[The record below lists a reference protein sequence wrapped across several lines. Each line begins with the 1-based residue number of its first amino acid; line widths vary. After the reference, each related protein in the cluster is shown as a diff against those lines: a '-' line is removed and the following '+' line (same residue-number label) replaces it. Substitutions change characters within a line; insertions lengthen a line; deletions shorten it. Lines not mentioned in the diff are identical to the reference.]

1 MDTTTLGIHYA
12 WESFLTLN
20 KKDDTPL
27 ITISTAEDDETMN
40 GRKAG

>member
-1 MDTTTLGIHYA
+1 MGKLSY
-12 WESFLTLN
+12 L
-20 KKDDTPL
+20 KQKDDTPL